1 MISVRHI
8 CLFLIGGVCV
18 FIQQSCKVYS
28 FTGAN
33 LDPDI
38 KTVSIG
44 FFDNKA
50 NNGPANLAQAFTDR
64 LKLKMLTEAN
74 LKQTAQNGDL
84 DFAGYISGYQFSS
97 QAPTSAATGALN
109 RLTISVKVEFVN
121 SKDEKDN
128 FSQEFRRFAEFPA
141 TENLQDIE
149 QRLINEINQQLVDDV
164 FNRALVKW

>member
-1 MISVRHI
+1 VIVLRTFVFLLALAISFSS
-8 CLFLIGGVCV
+8 LPG
-18 FIQQSCKVYS
+18 CKVYS

-33 LDPDI
+33 I
-38 KTVSIG
+38 KPEIQTVSIG

-50 NNGPANLAQAFTDR
+50 NNGPANLSQAFTDR
-64 LKLKMLTEAN
+64 LKLKMLSEAN

-84 DFAGYISGYQFSS
+84 DFSGYISGYQFSS

-149 QRLINEINQQLVDDV
+149 QQLITEINQQLVDDV